1 MNQINIVAAI
11 VAGIV
16 GYFPGALWYSK
27 ILFLRRWAREMGID
41 TDNPPGGKGSHGP
54 KIAIGVAAS
63 IVAAIVFAL
72 IAGPAPGLCHALLLG
87 LACGGLIGSAFSIQ
101 YVFEDRSLAFWAIN
115 AGYHVVQFALFGLVI
130 GLWP

>member
-1 MNQINIVAAI
+1 MGHINIIAAV

-27 ILFLRRWAREMGID
+27 AMFLRPWAAEMGID
-41 TDNPPGGKGSHGP
+41 LEKPPEGKGHGP
-54 KIAIGVAAS
+54 KIAIGVMTS

-72 IAGPAPGLCHALLLG
+72 IAGPAPALHPTLLL
-87 LACGGLIGSAFSIQ
+87 AVARAGLIGSAFAIQ
-101 YVFEDRSLAFWAIN
+101 YLFEERSFAFWAIN
-115 AGYHVVQFALFGLVI
+115 AGYHLVQFTIIALVI